1 LRELVRREGVDLAG
15 IYVCPH
21 RPEDAC
27 ACRKPRPGLVDDAC
41 AELGLERAGSWLVG
55 DTEKDV
61 AAGRAAG
68 VRSALVATGW
78 AGRERGAAG
87 PAGGG
92 PRAEEIGAGVVHA
105 SDLLE

>member
-1 LRELVRREGVDLAG
+1 MSIRCSAAVAG
-15 IYVCPH
+15 S
-21 RPEDAC
+21 PEV
-27 ACRKPRPGLVDDAC
+27 P
-41 AELGLERAGSWLVG
+41 ERAGSWLVG

-68 VRSALVATGW
+68 VRPALVATGW

-105 SDLLE
+105 RDLLEFAEELVRGGAS